1 MPIVH
6 VKDPRKPPKL
16 YQFIFPLRTS
26 VDAQCSD
33 RWEWPELKAERSG
46 IQGFGLFTRSSAD
59 FDWSKPLARPVIM
72 PYLGKETEVE
82 SAVQARVLRSVLCG
96 CFDVVQ
102 RSQLQTPAGHQ
113 WVQDGLYVTLV
124 AKKDVARMGC
134 EVTPINDPDERL
146 LQVSVEP
153 EMSSRA
159 VSYVEEGDEQ
169 VCYLVYEETRRL
181 LHLPPHVFELLC
193 AHAQDEHA
201 DRNMAT
207 HLVQFS
213 RAQEAGAGP
222 PLHLLVSA
230 HPLFRNS
237 AFMMGNV
244 NEPPR
249 GPPSL
254 ELHELK
260 LVVAA
265 DDDPLMTRA
274 GITQDPATVAQFRIF
289 AHEHPEVLGRS
300 SCPNPQ
306 P

>member
-1 MPIVH
+1 MPTVL
-6 VKDPRKPPKL
+6 VAETKNGKRRL
-16 YQFIFPLRTS
+16 FNFIFPHLTDPTAPAHS
-26 VDAQCSD
+26 
-33 RWEWPELKAERSG
+33 RWEWPELRVGSSA
-46 IQGFGLFTRSSAD
+46 IQGFGLFPRSTDAINWQKLD
-59 FDWSKPLARPVIM
+59 RPVVM
-72 PYLGKETEVE
+72 PYLGIETEVE
-82 SAVQARVLRSVLCG
+82 SHAQARVLRSVLCG